1 MLFTHSICA
10 YRFCIYSRSQVGS
23 SIIGPIS
30 GATDERMAEAIEA
43 ASVVIVCVSKQYKE
57 SANCRMEAK
66 YANQR
71 LKKGK
76 LKIVYV
82 MMQEEYTTVSCE
94 DTCDVRTNILPLL
107 MLLYVNVACGITM
120 DAIRHTFMFMI
131 IAIG

>member
-1 MLFTHSICA
+1 
-10 YRFCIYSRSQVGS
+10 
-23 SIIGPIS
+23 
-30 GATDERMAEAIEA
+30 MAEAIEA
-43 ASVVIVCVSKQYKE
+43 ANVVIICVSKQYKE

-94 DTCDVRTNILPLL
+94 DTCDVRTNIPPSL
-107 MLLYVNVACGITM
+107 MLFHAILACGMTNTILYTL
-120 DAIRHTFMFMI
+120 FCI
-131 IAIG
+131 IAGD